1 MKAVKWKN
9 NKSIELRLRMAL
21 VHAGIRGWQVRP
33 GGIIGTPDFVFQ
45 KEKVVIFVD
54 GCFWHGCPKCGHL
67 PKTNEAFWKTKIE
80 RNKIRDIKTA
90 KTLRDG
96 GLKVIRFWEHELREN
111 VGGCIRKLLRNLRM
125 TEHLLVK

>member
-1 MKAVKWKN
+1 
-9 NKSIELRLRMAL
+9 MAL